1 MRETNNTYDPRAIIV
16 YDSTNGHLVG
26 RVPQGLQSLIYD
38 WILNNNIAR
47 SSLFCTGEFQ
57 HDGQVQGGG
66 PKLKCVYLLEFNTE
80 NFHLP
85 QVAQQ
90 LHEVLQTNDLYM

>member
-38 WILNNNIAR
+38 WILNSNMAR
-47 SSLFCTGEFQ
+47 LSLFCTGVF
-57 HDGQVQGGG
+57 QVQGGG
-66 PKLKCVYLLEFNTE
+66 PKLKCVYLLEYSKLSFTTG
-80 NFHLP
+80 
-85 QVAQQ
+85 
-90 LHEVLQTNDLYM
+90 QTDDLYM